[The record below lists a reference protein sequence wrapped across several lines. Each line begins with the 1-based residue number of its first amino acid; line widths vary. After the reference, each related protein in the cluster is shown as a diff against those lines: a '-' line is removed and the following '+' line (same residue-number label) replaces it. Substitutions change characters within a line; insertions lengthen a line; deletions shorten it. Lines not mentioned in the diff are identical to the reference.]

1 MILYSIHANILDML
15 TDEARIKI
23 KAGDGGNGSA
33 SLRRE
38 KYVPKGGPD
47 GGDGGDGGDVIF
59 ICDDNAHTLSNYASQ
74 KYFEAERGM
83 NGLGKKKTGK
93 SGEDLTLPIPR
104 GTTIKINN
112 NLTHDFVTL
121 GDTFKVAEGGDGGRG
136 NIHFA
141 SSTNQT
147 PRTAELGHPGEAK
160 EIYLELKLI
169 ADIGIIGLPSSG
181 KSSLLVRLTNA
192 RPKIAEYPFTTLE
205 PNLGVAKIRD
215 KDIVFA
221 DVPGLIEGAAEGR
234 GLGDKFLRH
243 IERTKALVHLID
255 INSED
260 LKKDYEVIRNELKQ
274 WNPDILKKK
283 EYIVLN
289 KIDTLDKKLGKKIA
303 DKFSKD
309 IKKPVYVIS
318 VVSGVGVQE
327 LTDKLI

>member
-1 MILYSIHANILDML
+1 ML
-15 TDEARIKI
+15 TDEAKIII

-47 GGDGGDGGDVIF
+47 GGDGGDGGDIYF

-74 KYFEAERGM
+74 KYFEAEKGM

-93 SGEDLTLPIPR
+93 SGEDLILPVPR
-104 GTTIKINN
+104 GTTIKIDN

-121 GDTFKVAEGGDGGRG
+121 GDKFKVANGGNGGRG

-147 PRTAELGHPGEAK
+147 PRTAELGHPGDKK

-181 KSSLLVRLTNA
+181 KSSLLARLTNA
-192 RPKIAEYPFTTLE
+192 RPKIADYPFTTLE
-205 PNLGVAKIRD
+205 PNLGVAKIRN

-221 DVPGLIEGAAEGR
+221 DVPGLIEGAADGR

-243 IERTKALVHLID
+243 IERTKALVHLLD
-255 INSED
+255 INSAD
-260 LKKDYEVIRNELKQ
+260 LKKDYEIIRDELKQ
-274 WNPDILKKK
+274 WNPEILKKK

-289 KIDTLDKKLGKKIA
+289 KIDTLGQKDSKKIIT
-303 DKFSKD
+303 KFSKT
-309 IKKPVYVIS
+309 IKKPIFAIS
-318 VVSGVGVQE
+318 VVTGEGVQE
-327 LTDKLI
+327 LADKLI